1 METGVGIG
9 EKVKKLTIN
18 EMKIGDS
25 ASTTKTISECDVY
38 MFAGIT
44 GDFNPAHTDEITA
57 SKTMFKGRIAHGML
71 SAGLI
76 SAVIGMKLPGPGTI
90 YMGQDLRFLKPVHI
104 GDTITT
110 RCTVSKI
117 IPEKNRV
124 ELETVCRN
132 QKNDVVTTGTATV
145 LAPN

>member
-57 SKTMFKGRIAHGML
+57 SKTIVQRQDRPWNAQRGTDFRGDRDEAPRPRHHLYGAV
-71 SAGLI
+71 SALFET
-76 SAVIGMKLPGPGTI
+76 GP
-90 YMGQDLRFLKPVHI
+90 YRRYHHHP
-104 GDTITT
+104 
-110 RCTVSKI
+110 CTVSKI
-117 IPEKNRV
+117 IRRKTRV